1 MLLLWSVVLRRRVV
15 VMIKGSIDAHALDV
29 QRLLCVALSDW
40 YSWLGAQSV
49 RREDWRGVPGW
60 CKGVPGSL
68 DLPWALHDLP
78 GHVGN
83 RQMLEVLSELVERVR
98 MSSSRVEGV
107 PSVERLDEAVKSL
120 LEVLDG

>member
-1 MLLLWSVVLRRRVV
+1 MNAGVVCSWSRRGRAV
-15 VMIKGSIDAHALDV
+15 KDERQAYAEDV
-29 QRLLCVALSDW
+29 QRLLRVAISDW

-60 CKGVPGSL
+60 CKSVPGSF

-78 GHVGN
+78 GHAGN
-83 RQMLEVLSELVERVR
+83 RQMLEVLSELIERVR

-107 PSVERLDEAVKSL
+107 PSVERLDEAMKSL
-120 LEVLDG
+120 MEVLDG